1 MAFIPR
7 YMAKNPRYMHGQD
20 RLEMP
25 TTPAIFL
32 RMRGCL
38 RPFLGLS
45 AGWLFL
51 AEGQKSSR
59 HCLTIVVRFSED
71 LSAVSCLQVA
81 VILEDEALQDLLRP
95 PQRPIY
101 TPLSS

>member
-1 MAFIPR
+1 MDFMPR
-7 YMAKNPRYMHGQD
+7 YMAKNPRYIHGQE

-25 TTPAIFL
+25 TAPAIFQ

-71 LSAVSCLQVA
+71 LSAVSRLQVA
-81 VILEDEALQDLLRP
+81 VILEDEAPKDLLRP
-95 PQRPIY
+95 PRRPTY
-101 TPLSS
+101 TPLP